1 VKNLQTPGSQGRAL
15 VLQHHPDEHPG
26 SLGPTLEDAGLTL
39 STVELDAGQ
48 PIPALDPFD
57 LLVVMGG
64 PQQVWEEDEHP
75 WLVDEKA
82 VIRHWVGELHRP
94 FLGVCLGHQL
104 LADAMGGRV
113 ARMETPEI
121 GVHDIRR
128 TSDGAGDP
136 FFACLPPIF
145 AGLQWHEAEVVVPP
159 PESAVLAENLHSP
172 IQGLRVGEHALG
184 VQFHVEVGP
193 DTISKWA
200 AVPEYERTLAAHFGN
215 ADALERAVKAELAGM
230 TAVAVSLVSALID
243 DAIDARVAP

>member
-1 VKNLQTPGSQGRAL
+1 MKNLQTPGSQGHAL

-136 FFACLPPIF
+136 FFRLPS
-145 AGLQWHEAEVVVPP
+145 ADLRR
-159 PESAVLAENLHSP
+159 SAVARSRSGRAASGIRRSRREPPLAHS
-172 IQGLRVGEHALG
+172 
-184 VQFHVEVGP
+184 GP
-193 DTISKWA
+193 SG
-200 AVPEYERTLAAHFGN
+200 R
-215 ADALERAVKAELAGM
+215 
-230 TAVAVSLVSALID
+230 
-243 DAIDARVAP
+243 